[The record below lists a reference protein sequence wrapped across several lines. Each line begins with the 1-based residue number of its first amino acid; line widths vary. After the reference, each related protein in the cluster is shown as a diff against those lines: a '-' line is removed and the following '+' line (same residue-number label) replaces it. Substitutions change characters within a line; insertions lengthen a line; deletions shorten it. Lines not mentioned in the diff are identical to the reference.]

1 MHSISK
7 ETLVEEDLVHVESLK
22 IGFMVLCIRVV
33 GGYHNIQHMV
43 LVPRVLYGTLLN

>member
-22 IGFMVLCIRVV
+22 IGFMVLCIV
-33 GGYHNIQHMV
+33 GGYHNIQH
-43 LVPRVLYGTLLN
+43 GTGSKSFVHY